1 MSNSARPLKWQ
12 PTRLPRP
19 WDSPGKNTGVG
30 CHFLLQCMKVKSE
43 SEIAQSCP
51 IPSDPMDCTIPGS
64 SVHGIFQQEYWSGVP
79 LPSPTLRPRQ
89 QIYFLSLEI
98 CLVWTFPINEII
110 YYVTFCAWLLDT
122 SPLSGKWFFKYFL
135 LFCYSV
141 DSFHFLDGII
151 CSTKSFFSLTFDDVP
166 LHTHT
171 RTHTHTHTHTH
182 TQSCNCSLCLW
193 CYFWEGFA

>member
-1 MSNSARPLKWQ
+1 MAAHQAPPSLGFSRQEHWSGLPFPSPVHEKWNVQVNSLSHV
-12 PTRLPRP
+12 RLLATP
-19 WDSPGKNTGVG
+19 WTAPY
-30 CHFLLQCMKVKSE
+30 Q
-43 SEIAQSCP
+43 AP
-51 IPSDPMDCTIPGS
+51 PSMGFS
-64 SVHGIFQQEYWSGVP
+64 RQEYWSGLP

-110 YYVTFCAWLLDT
+110 YYVIFCTWLLDT

-151 CSTKSFFSLTFDDVP
+151 CSTKSYFFFTFDDVQ
-166 LHTHT
+166 L
-171 RTHTHTHTHTH
+171 HTHTHTHTH
-182 TQSCNCSLCLW
+182 SCSCSLGVW
-193 CYFWEGFA
+193 CYF